1 MTEQKHTYILIM
13 AGGVGSRFWPASK
26 AQKPKQFL
34 DILGLGKSLLQMTY
48 ERFLPLVP
56 AEQIYVL
63 TQDSYTPL
71 VLEQLGGF
79 PGDNLIVEPSRNN
92 TGPCVAYAAFKINQ
106 KDPLANVVVAPAD
119 HLIIHEELFHQ
130 LVEEALNYTSSHT
143 AILTLG
149 ITPSRPETGYG
160 YIEKDAVVDGDKF
173 AICRVGSFREKP
185 DVETAK
191 RYVENGRYLW
201 NSGIFI
207 FSCRTILEAFR
218 AHAPEVFNILEPG
231 IPHYNTVR
239 EEKFIR
245 SQYGLTPNISI
256 DYAVMEKADNIYVLE
271 ADIGWSDLGTWSAL
285 SDQLSPDEDGN
296 TVING
301 YIHFEDSEQ
310 TLVSVPK
317 GKLVVIRGLKNYLV
331 VEDNEVL
338 LIYPKEVEQEIKKT
352 RHLLEKQFPAD
363 YF

>member
-63 TQDSYTPL
+63 TQDSYTAL
-71 VLEQLGGF
+71 VLEQLPGL
-79 PGDNLIVEPSRNN
+79 PGDNLVIEPARNN
-92 TGPCVAYAAFKINQ
+92 TAPCVAYAAFKINQ

-119 HLIIHEELFHQ
+119 HLIMHEELFHQ
-130 LVEEALNYTSSHT
+130 LVEEALTYTSSHT

-185 DVETAK
+185 DVMTAK
-191 RYVENGRYLW
+191 KYLENGRYLW

-207 FSCRTILEAFR
+207 FSCRTILEALKV
-218 AHAPEVFNILEPG
+218 HAPEIFNILEPG
-231 IPHYNTVR
+231 IPHYNTAR
-239 EEKFIR
+239 EEQFIR
-245 SQYGLTPNISI
+245 SQYRLTPNISI
-256 DYAVMEKADNIYVLE
+256 DYAVMEKADNIYVME

-285 SDQLSPDEDGN
+285 SDQLPADKYGN
-296 TVING
+296 TAVTG
-301 YIHFEDSEQ
+301 YVHFEDSEK
-310 TLVSVPK
+310 TLVSVSPE
-317 GKLVVIRGLKNYLV
+317 KLVVIRGLKNYLV
-331 VEDNEVL
+331 VEDNGVL
-338 LIYPKEVEQEIKKT
+338 LIYPKQVEQEIKKT
-352 RHLLEKQFPAD
+352 RQFLEEQFPPD